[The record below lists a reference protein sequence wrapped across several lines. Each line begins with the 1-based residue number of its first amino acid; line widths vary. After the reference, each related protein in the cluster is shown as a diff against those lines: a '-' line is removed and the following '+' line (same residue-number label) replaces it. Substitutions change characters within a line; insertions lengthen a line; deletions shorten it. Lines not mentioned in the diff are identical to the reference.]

1 MNELKSINDSR
12 SGTEIESRTARKTD
26 QKVTLFRARLPN
38 LQGRLLHS
46 NQFLK
51 LFAFMSL
58 AISLV
63 LTALLA
69 YFLGKPPRVLTFNTL
84 GAPLTESAKNASE
97 TEIKAATAE
106 YIKNRYIWTTS
117 DIGAKFE
124 RSKDFVLEKDKAS
137 FDTAVAEVIKF
148 VTEKSV
154 SQKVY
159 PSSLEVSL
167 KQGMV
172 RVSGERITTVQG
184 LKAAS
189 DLKLEL
195 TFVSGDRTEANPW
208 GIYIVKE
215 REEKL

>member
-1 MNELKSINDSR
+1 MTELKSINDSP
-12 SGTEIESRTARKTD
+12 SATEIETKTV
-26 QKVTLFRARLPN
+26 QKKGQRVTLSRARLPN

-51 LFAFMSL
+51 LFTFMSL

-63 LTALLA
+63 LTGLLA
-69 YFLGKPPRVLTFNTL
+69 FILGKPPRVLTFNSV
-84 GAPLTESAKNASE
+84 GVPLSESAKNTSE
-97 TEIKAATAE
+97 TEIQAAAAA
-106 YIKNRYIWTTS
+106 YIQNRYIWTPS
-117 DIGAKFE
+117 DIGAKFGRAKE
-124 RSKDFVLEKDKAS
+124 FVLEKDKAS

-159 PSSLEVSL
+159 PSSLEVSI

-195 TFVSGDRTEANPW
+195 TYVSGERSEANPW

>member
-1 MNELKSINDSR
+1 MTELKSFNDFR
-12 SGTEIESRTARKTD
+12 SDTEIETKTV
-26 QKVTLFRARLPN
+26 QKKGQRVTLSRARLPN

-58 AISLV
+58 AISLF

-69 YFLGKPPRVLTFNTL
+69 YFLEKPPRVLTFNAL
-84 GAPLTESAKNASE
+84 GAPLTESAKNAPE
-97 TEIKAATAE
+97 TEIQAAATE
-106 YIKNRYIWTTS
+106 YIQNRYIWTPS
-117 DIGAKFE
+117 DIGAKFG
-124 RSKDFVLEKDKAS
+124 RAKNFVLEKDKAA

-159 PSSLEVSL
+159 PSSLDVSF
-167 KQGMV
+167 KQGIV

-195 TFVSGDRTEANPW
+195 TFVSGDRSEANPW